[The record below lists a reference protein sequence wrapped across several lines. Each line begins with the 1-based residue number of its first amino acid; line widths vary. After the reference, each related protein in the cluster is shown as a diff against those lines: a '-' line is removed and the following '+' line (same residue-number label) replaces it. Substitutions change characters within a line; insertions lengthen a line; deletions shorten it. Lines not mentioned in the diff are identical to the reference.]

1 MKEAALLLRT
11 AYEKQGA
18 YNKALLYNDLSIAAR
33 DSVTGADKVR
43 EVANLTYKEQR
54 REEKIQQGLEAA
66 KIAYQNKI
74 KLYSLLAILG
84 GVVLIAAIIYRSY
97 RQKHKANKELAEKNT
112 IISKE
117 KKRSDDLLL
126 NILPAEVAE
135 ELKANGASKAK
146 DFSEVT
152 VLFTDFKNFTIMSE
166 KLSAQE
172 LVNEINY

>member
-11 AYEKQGA
+11 AYEKQGT
-18 YNKALLYNDLSIAAR
+18 YNKAFLYNDLSIAAR

-54 REEKIQQGLEAA
+54 REEKIQQELEAA

-126 NILPAEVAE
+126 NIVAQK
-135 ELKANGASKAK
+135 ELKN
-146 DFSEVT
+146 
-152 VLFTDFKNFTIMSE
+152 
-166 KLSAQE
+166 
-172 LVNEINY
+172 